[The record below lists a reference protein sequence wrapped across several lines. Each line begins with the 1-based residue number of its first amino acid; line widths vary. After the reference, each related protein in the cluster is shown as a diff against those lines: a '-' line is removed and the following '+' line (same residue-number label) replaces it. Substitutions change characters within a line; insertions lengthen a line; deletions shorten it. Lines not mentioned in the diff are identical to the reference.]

1 VVELI
6 LSSVALLVARLSTLR
21 ARVAPSN
28 VAQPTV
34 VAIAAQMYDLFC
46 AAFFFCFCGAVG

>member
-1 VVELI
+1 M
-6 LSSVALLVARLSTLR
+6 LSSVALLVARLATLR
-21 ARVAPSN
+21 ARVVPSN

-46 AAFFFCFCGAVG
+46 AAFVFFCGAVG